1 MGTIVHSGS
10 TPEKRRSD
18 RQEELRKEVELFKD
32 DLDFVKTILTS
43 DKEVKLFMFCKA
55 MKELSK
61 SMPNSTSLYELDG
74 FDFSHN
80 AAESIDKLTEVLKN
94 RVD

>member
-1 MGTIVHSGS
+1 MGTVVYSGS
-10 TPEKRRSD
+10 TPEERRND

-61 SMPNSTSLYELDG
+61 SMPNSTSLHELAD
-74 FDFSHN
+74 FDFSYD
-80 AAESIDKLTEVLKN
+80 AAKSIDKLNEVIKN
-94 RVD
+94 RVN